1 VPALPHPEVKH
12 VATPQPDAADAPD
25 RRDAPDGPDA
35 PDGLGT
41 PDGPDAF
48 DDADPDAGQPLPD
61 GETEP
66 EDGRSPETEALWAEV
81 RIDPVMIALPPDL
94 AGYTLRAYR
103 SLRDLTPTDTTD
115 RPAEETDLFA
125 VRRTDDPE
133 EVDEEELLAAFE
145 RSGGTVGDEP
155 DEIGDD
161 DTGRDDDRDAAV
173 AADDD
178 GAGAEP
184 DELDEEVPIFLSH
197 KGRLLLFV
205 SPESLV
211 DFIRSDAPHDL
222 AQLDSWATL
231 AGRVGA
237 ADIVPAQDDT
247 YELDLVVDNL
257 RGTHD
262 AWDLPLLISAGE
274 LARDLGY
281 ALQLPPVITALASGS
296 PLDDLDEALRA
307 AGGGGVGGFMGRR
320 RLRKIGTQQASLG
333 WRTIIGK
340 ISAAVDWRE

>member
-1 VPALPHPEVKH
+1 MH
-12 VATPQPDAADAPD
+12 VARSQPDAADAPD
-25 RRDAPDGPDA
+25 APDSLDPLADAEPAGDAAETADRSEPDEE
-35 PDGLGT
+35 G
-41 PDGPDAF
+41 
-48 DDADPDAGQPLPD
+48 
-61 GETEP
+61 
-66 EDGRSPETEALWAEV
+66 DGRSAETEALWAEV
-81 RIDPVMIALPPDL
+81 RIDPVLIALPPDL

-115 RPAEETDLFA
+115 RPPEEPDLFA
-125 VRRTDDPE
+125 VRRTADPD
-133 EVDEEELLAAFE
+133 EVDEEELLAEFE
-145 RSGGTVGDEP
+145 RSGGTVDAEAEEP
-155 DEIGDD
+155 VEDD
-161 DTGRDDDRDAAV
+161 DDARAGPG

-178 GAGAEP
+178 VAAAEP
-184 DELDEEVPIFLSH
+184 DELDEEVPVFLSH
-197 KGRLLLFV
+197 KGRLLLFA

-231 AGRVGA
+231 AGRVRPE
-237 ADIVPAQDDT
+237 DIAPAQDDT

-281 ALQLPPVITALASGS
+281 ALQLKPVITALASGS

-307 AGGGGVGGFMGRR
+307 ASSGGVGGFMGRR